1 MRIKKLTLLLLS
13 FVALNGCI
21 ESTALLG
28 PAISVGTSGNVYQA
42 SLSYASNQILYNTTG
57 KTTIEHVTSFLDP
70 QNEFEG
76 DLDLIL
82 KDNIKDAKKILN
94 KPKEVLKKPKEI
106 LKKPQE
112 KLSLTKNKKSDP
124 ILNSNL
130 EDQFILF

>member
-1 MRIKKLTLLLLS
+1 MLLFS

-28 PAISVGTSGNVYQA
+28 PAITVGTSGNVYQA
-42 SLSYASNQILYNTTG
+42 SISYASNQILYNTTG

-82 KDNIKDAKKILN
+82 KDNIEDAKEVLN
-94 KPKEVLKKPKEI
+94 KPKEV

-112 KLSLTKNKKSDP
+112 KLSLTKNKESDP

>member
-1 MRIKKLTLLLLS
+1 MLLS

-28 PAISVGTSGNVYQA
+28 PAITVGTSGNVYQA
-42 SLSYASNQILYNTTG
+42 SISYASNQILYSATG

-76 DLDLIL
+76 DLNLIL
-82 KDNIKDAKKILN
+82 KDNIEDA
-94 KPKEVLKKPKEI
+94 KEVLKKPKEV

-112 KLSLTKNKKSDP
+112 KLSLKEKKKIEP
-124 ILNSNL
+124 ISYLVL

>member
-1 MRIKKLTLLLLS
+1 LLLS

-28 PAISVGTSGNVYQA
+28 PAITVGTSGNVYQA
-42 SLSYASNQILYNTTG
+42 SISYASNQILYNTTG
-57 KTTIEHVTSFLDP
+57 KTAIEHVTSFLDP

-76 DLDLIL
+76 DLNLVL
-82 KDNIKDAKKILN
+82 KDSIEDAKEVLK
-94 KPKEVLKKPKEI
+94 KPKEVLKKPKE
-106 LKKPQE
+106 
-112 KLSLTKNKKSDP
+112 KLSLKKNKKSDS

>member
-1 MRIKKLTLLLLS
+1 MLLFS

-28 PAISVGTSGNVYQA
+28 PAITVGTSGNVYQA
-42 SLSYASNQILYNTTG
+42 SISYASNQILYNTTG

-82 KDNIKDAKKILN
+82 KDNIEDAKEVLN
-94 KPKEVLKKPKEI
+94 KPKEVLKKT
-106 LKKPQE
+106 QE
-112 KLSLTKNKKSDP
+112 KLSLTKNKESDP

>member
-1 MRIKKLTLLLLS
+1 MLLFS

-28 PAISVGTSGNVYQA
+28 PAITVGTSGNVYQA
-42 SLSYASNQILYNTTG
+42 SISYASNQILYNTTG

-76 DLDLIL
+76 DLNLIL
-82 KDNIKDAKKILN
+82 KDNIEDAKEVLN
-94 KPKEVLKKPKEI
+94 KPKEV

-112 KLSLTKNKKSDP
+112 KLSLTKNKESDP